1 MIGLNSPDKLQ
12 SWYDDNVSEQNNY
25 ELSEV
30 HYGIEEYNYL
40 YINLVMAS
48 SYGICTTGTKRKT
61 EKIDLYFEDK
71 IKDTKDIKIT
81 LFSWTR
87 IDQLKKKLT
96 KDKYNNHLAWND
108 IRLFYKNIQLTPD
121 NRRFFDFGV

>member
-1 MIGLNSPDKLQ
+1 
-12 SWYDDNVSEQNNY
+12 
-25 ELSEV
+25 
-30 HYGIEEYNYL
+30 
-40 YINLVMAS
+40 MAS

-87 IDQLKKKLT
+87 IDELKKKLA
-96 KDKYNNHLAWND
+96 KEKYNNHLAWSD
-108 IRLFYKNIQLTPD
+108 LRLFYKNI
-121 NRRFFDFGV
+121 

>member
-1 MIGLNSPDKLQ
+1 
-12 SWYDDNVSEQNNY
+12 
-25 ELSEV
+25 
-30 HYGIEEYNYL
+30 
-40 YINLVMAS
+40 MAS

-87 IDQLKKKLT
+87 ID
-96 KDKYNNHLAWND
+96 
-108 IRLFYKNIQLTPD
+108 
-121 NRRFFDFGV
+121 